1 MAEMLILIF
10 VLLSGIIWGRLFCGK
25 ICPLGYIQSL
35 IFKIPFPKKIRT
47 FRGDKYF
54 RYIKYVVLLVSVIS
68 SIFFPSSHETNN
80 TASNIFGIIIPL
92 FIVFL
97 FFIIFQMP
105 FCKYI
110 CHIGAL
116 ISLGNKISPYK
127 YRVNDKCT
135 KCGLCSRA
143 CKMNIE
149 PFKTPNNLECTRCG
163 VCKKVCPYKAITT
176 GFGYGKNRENKAI
189 PPCFNNSQEEP

>member
-1 MAEMLILIF
+1 MAGTLIIIF

-25 ICPLGYIQSL
+25 ICPIGYIQSL

-47 FRGDKYF
+47 FMGDKYF

-68 SIFFPSSHETNN
+68 NIFFPSSHEINN
-80 TASNIFGIIIPL
+80 AALNGFSIIIPI
-92 FIVFL
+92 FIVF
-97 FFIIFQMP
+97 IIFELP
-105 FCKYI
+105 LCKYF
-110 CHIGAL
+110 CHFGAL

-127 YRVNDKCT
+127 YRVNNKCI
-135 KCGLCSRA
+135 KCGLCSRV

-163 VCKKVCPYKAITT
+163 LCKKVCPYKAIIT

-189 PPCFNNSQEEP
+189 PPCFNNSKEEP